1 MHYPTFWVC
10 FAYTISLQMR
20 EKVEATG
27 AMRHVPPF
35 FCTHEILPLLLSL
48 TLTFF
53 PYLKLRAISFL
64 QMHS

>member
-48 TLTFF
+48 TFNFF
-53 PYLKLRAISFL
+53 SIP
-64 QMHS
+64 